1 MEITVM
7 NDTLRSAQDTVAGVT
22 ALHKRIQNLESRLKT
37 MQTRAEH
44 YRALTLAQSRDIKRL
59 KKGLK
64 V

>member
-1 MEITVM
+1 MTRDI
-7 NDTLRSAQDTVAGVT
+7 DDPLRYVQLTINGIT
-22 ALHKRIQNLESRLKT
+22 ALQKRVKDLESRLKT
-37 MQTRAEH
+37 MQARAEH